1 MRRISHLAILLWL
14 VGAAGFEGE
23 HALAQ
28 NYPTKPIRMIVP
40 FPPTAGSDIVAR
52 LVGQV
57 LAVRLGQSVVVD
69 NRPGAGGT
77 LGAELAAK
85 ATPDGYTLL
94 TISTS
99 HTVNVTLYSRLAY
112 DMDKDF
118 APVARVAS
126 TAPMLSVNLSV
137 PAASVRELIAL
148 AKSRP
153 GQLNFASSGV
163 GSSSH
168 LAGELFLS
176 MAGISLVHVPY
187 KGSGPALSGLLAG
200 EVQVAFFSIP
210 STLPHVKTGKLRALA
225 VGSRARSQLLPDLP
239 TIAESGVP
247 NYDADTWY
255 GVLAPAR
262 TPKGIIDRLNEEI
275 SSSLQTAEMR
285 ERLLR
290 LGAEPFS
297 STPEK
302 FADYIKSEIAKYA
315 KIVKD
320 IGIRIE

>member
-1 MRRISHLAILLWL
+1 MRRISHLAIMLWL
-14 VGAAGFEGE
+14 VGGAGFKVEN
-23 HALAQ
+23 ALAQ
-28 NYPTKPIRMIVP
+28 VYPTKPIRMIVP

-99 HTVNVTLYSRLAY
+99 HTVNVTLYSKLPY
-112 DMDKDF
+112 DMVKDF
-118 APVARVAS
+118 APVALVAS

-148 AKSRP
+148 AKSKP

-176 MAGISLVHVPY
+176 MAGIRLVHVPY

-225 VGSRARSQLLPDLP
+225 VGSQARSRLLPDLP

-255 GVLAPAR
+255 GVLVPAR
-262 TPKGIIDRLNEEI
+262 TPKGIIRRLNEEI

-302 FADYIKSEIAKYA
+302 FADYIKFEIAKYA

-320 IGIRIE
+320 IGVRIE

>member
-1 MRRISHLAILLWL
+1 MRRISQLAILLWL
-14 VGAAGFEGE
+14 VGGAGFKVE

-99 HTVNVTLYSRLAY
+99 HTVNVTLYSKLPY

-137 PAASVRELIAL
+137 PAASIKELIAL
-148 AKSRP
+148 AKSKP

-200 EVQVAFFSIP
+200 DVQVAFFSIP

-262 TPKGIIDRLNEEI
+262 TPKGIIRRLNEEI

>member
-1 MRRISHLAILLWL
+1 MRRISHFAIMLWF
-14 VGAAGFEGE
+14 VGGAGFKVEN
-23 HALAQ
+23 ALAQ
-28 NYPTKPIRMIVP
+28 VYPTKPIRMIVP

-99 HTVNVTLYSRLAY
+99 HTVNVTLYSRLPY
-112 DMDKDF
+112 HMDKDF

-137 PAASVRELIAL
+137 PAASIKELIAL

-262 TPKGIIDRLNEEI
+262 TPKGIIGRLNEEI

-302 FADYIKSEIAKYA
+302 FADYIKSETAKYA

>member
-1 MRRISHLAILLWL
+1 MRRISQLAILLWL
-14 VGAAGFEGE
+14 VGGAGFKVE

-28 NYPTKPIRMIVP
+28 VYPTKPIRMIVP

-99 HTVNVTLYSRLAY
+99 HTVNVTLYSKLPY
-112 DMDKDF
+112 DMVKDF

-148 AKSRP
+148 AKSKP

-168 LAGELFLS
+168 LAGELFIS
-176 MAGISLVHVPY
+176 MAGIRLVHVPY
-187 KGSGPALSGLLAG
+187 KGSGPALNGLLAG

-225 VGSRARSQLLPDLP
+225 VGSQARSRLLPDLP

-262 TPKGIIDRLNEEI
+262 TPKGIIRRLNEEI

-302 FADYIKSEIAKYA
+302 FADYITFEIAKYA

-320 IGIRIE
+320 IGVRIE